1 MHTVL
6 RSATREVVIGDDQ
19 PFCLMGER
27 INPTGRKIFAG
38 ALRKGDLSRIAI
50 DVEQQVA
57 GGATMLDVN
66 MGVPLADEAELLAQA
81 VTMIQG
87 LTDLPLVIDSSVVEA
102 LEAGLGAYQG
112 KALVNSVTGE
122 KERLEAILPIVA
134 RHGAAVIALPNEED
148 EIPDDPYKR
157 LDITKKIVD
166 IATGEYGIPLEDIV
180 IDPLAM
186 PIGADTTLV
195 TKTLQTI
202 QLIHDELGL
211 NMTLGASNVSF
222 GMPGRHALGAAF
234 LPMAMRCGLTSAIMD
249 VRSPQIVEAV
259 KAADLLL
266 GNDEWGMA
274 WIARAPGG
282 RRGGEGRG
290 REVGLIMT
298 VPASRPRIGSASTST
313 PTGPSPARS
322 GCPPGPRCSTPPAG
336 TASPWTPPAAGTAPA
351 ASARCRWSRAR
362 CAVSRLDP
370 RAFSPDEL
378 RAGWR
383 LACRAQ
389 ATQDLRVGGAAAGH
403 AAQGGHRRRRA
414 AGDPAARAA
423 EAVRGAVG
431 ADAGRPAHRRRTR
444 CATRWTTST
453 CGWTSRQCGAC
464 HGRCGQG
471 RRSPR
476 WSWTTC

>member
-1 MHTVL
+1 MSGDGRSRYETGEGKGMHTVL

-27 INPTGRKIFAG
+27 INPTGRKIFAEQ
-38 ALRKGDLSRIAI
+38 LRKGDLSRIAI

-81 VTMIQG
+81 VTMIQS

-122 KERLEAILPIVA
+122 KERLEQILPIVA

-195 TKTLQTI
+195 KKTLQTI

-222 GMPGRHALGAAF
+222 GMPGRHALGATF
-234 LPMAMRCGLTSAIMD
+234 LPMAMKCGLTSAIMD

-274 WIARAPGG
+274 WIARA
-282 RRGGEGRG
+282 R
-290 REVGLIMT
+290 
-298 VPASRPRIGSASTST
+298 
-313 PTGPSPARS
+313 
-322 GCPPGPRCSTPPAG
+322 
-336 TASPWTPPAAGTAPA
+336 
-351 ASARCRWSRAR
+351 
-362 CAVSRLDP
+362 
-370 RAFSPDEL
+370 
-378 RAGWR
+378 
-383 LACRAQ
+383 
-389 ATQDLRVGGAAAGH
+389 AAA
-403 AAQGGHRRRRA
+403 
-414 AGDPAARAA
+414 AA
-423 EAVRGAVG
+423 EKAA
-431 ADAGRPAHRRRTR
+431 AEQSA
-444 CATRWTTST
+444 
-453 CGWTSRQCGAC
+453 
-464 HGRCGQG
+464 
-471 RRSPR
+471 
-476 WSWTTC
+476 